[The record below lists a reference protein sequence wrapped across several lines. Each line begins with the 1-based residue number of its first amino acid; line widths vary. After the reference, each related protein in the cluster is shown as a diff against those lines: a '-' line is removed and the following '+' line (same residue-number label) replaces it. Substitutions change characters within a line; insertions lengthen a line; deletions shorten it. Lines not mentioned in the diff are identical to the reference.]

1 MNSLYFYFTHAGL
14 IIGSS
19 IGGIIIF
26 IGIAASIIIAVTIYC
41 KKHNPHHNDE
51 EAHRCLVPSAGTD
64 YNAVDNVDPPQAQ
77 QEIMNDNAAAMD
89 PPQAQEQPMDNAGH
103 AAVDIDQPD
112 SLVVHEYHPKDDD
125 PVQNDQCN

>member
-1 MNSLYFYFTHAGL
+1 MTDYTHYMNSLYFYFTHAGL

-41 KKHNPHHNDE
+41 KKRNPHHNDE
-51 EAHRCLVPSAGTD
+51 EAHRLLVPAGND

-77 QEIMNDNAAAMD
+77 QELMSDNAAAMD
-89 PPQAQEQPMDNAGH
+89 PPQAQEQPMHG
-103 AAVDIDQPD
+103 
-112 SLVVHEYHPKDDD
+112 
-125 PVQNDQCN
+125 